1 MADEKDI
8 AEDAPTGGKKNKTK
22 LVIIVGGALV
32 VLMGSVGAALFL
44 LGGAGGPGTGAAEGD
59 PAEVVEEGDPQYHK
73 LAPTFV
79 VNLPPGGSAK
89 MLQLSLEI
97 MTYEPSVIETLNA
110 NDPMIRHHL
119 INLLEEQQAAR
130 LMTLAGKEG
139 LQQAIH
145 DLLTEQLTA
154 LKEPGRIKGVFFTQF
169 VMQ

>member
-8 AEDAPTGGKKNKTK
+8 AEDAPQGGGKNKTK
-22 LVIIVGGALV
+22 LILV
-32 VLMGSVGAALFL
+32 VGAAVLVLLVGVGAALFL
-44 LGGAGGPGTGAAEGD
+44 LGGAGGSGTDAAGD
-59 PAEVVEEGDPQYHK
+59 AAEVVEEGDPHYHK

-97 MTYEPSVIETLNA
+97 MTYEPSVIETLTA

-119 INLLEEQQAAR
+119 LNLLEEQPAAR
-130 LMTLAGKEG
+130 LMTVAGKEG
-139 LQQAIH
+139 LQKAIH
-145 DLLTEQLTA
+145 DLLAEQLTA

>member
-8 AEDAPTGGKKNKTK
+8 AEDAPQAGGKNKTK
-22 LVIIVGGALV
+22 LFIILGGAVLV
-32 VLMGSVGAALFL
+32 LLVGVGAALFL
-44 LGGAGGPGTGAAEGD
+44 LVGSGGPGTDAAGEA
-59 PAEVVEEGDPQYHK
+59 AEVVEKGDPHYHK

-97 MTYEPSVIETLNA
+97 MTYEPSVIDTLTA

-119 INLLEEQQAAR
+119 LNLLEEQQASQ
-130 LMTLAGKEG
+130 LMTVAGKEG
-139 LQQAIH
+139 LQKAIH

-154 LKEPGRIKGVFFTQF
+154 LEESGRIKGVFFTQF